1 MYAAAMALSGYPSHY
16 YTDSANVKVPVT
28 PNLKLIMNDTNA
40 QLMNNFMNQL
50 FHVREDSFKVGKKLR
65 PLLECMFSSILMYHS
80 RLLTKFGQ
88 THIITSSLIRS
99 GREFAVSEKM
109 LCEWGECIRVDW
121 DLRNSKLQSNS
132 DENRVLMESII
143 KNNAELQLSNNQ
155 QMKEIKSMRQDM
167 KMLRS
172 TIENFEGLFKDI
184 RQHLSGTPSKKRKVE
199 EVILTELIVSF

>member
-50 FHVREDSFKVGKKLR
+50 FHVREDSFEAGKKLR
-65 PLLECMFSSILMYHS
+65 SLLECMFSSILMYHS
-80 RLLTKFGQ
+80 QLLTKFGQ
-88 THIITSSLIRS
+88 THIRTTSLIRS
-99 GREFAVSEKM
+99 AREFAVSEKM
-109 LCEWGECIRVDW
+109 LCEWGDCIRVDW

-172 TIENFEGLFKDI
+172 TIEIFEGLFKDI